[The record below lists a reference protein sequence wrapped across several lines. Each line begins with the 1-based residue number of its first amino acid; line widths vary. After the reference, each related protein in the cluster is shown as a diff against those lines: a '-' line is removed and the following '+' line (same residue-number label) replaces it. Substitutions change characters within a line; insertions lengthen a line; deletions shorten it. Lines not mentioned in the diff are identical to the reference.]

1 MTRMKMIH
9 IVIFAALSLLLSAI
23 SSAFLSTRV
32 TWVAVLCIQSKVCSS
47 AVASSQEFVTSAVA
61 SLKAVIFYCENKA
74 GLRIL

>member
-47 AVASSQEFVTSAVA
+47 AVAS
-61 SLKAVIFYCENKA
+61 LKAVIFYCEIKL
-74 GLRIL
+74 G